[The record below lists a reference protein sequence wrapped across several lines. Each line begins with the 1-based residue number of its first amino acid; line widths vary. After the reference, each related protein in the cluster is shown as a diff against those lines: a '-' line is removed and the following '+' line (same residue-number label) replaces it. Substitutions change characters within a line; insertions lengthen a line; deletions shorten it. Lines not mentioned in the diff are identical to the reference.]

1 MKGNGVKRHT
11 SGNADSRCAWQPP
24 TEALRLDASDVH
36 VWRVDLDVDAPYDL
50 IIERLLDADEEVRA
64 HRFAFDED
72 RRHFVI
78 AHAAL
83 RKVISLYARVAPRAV
98 RFDFGPNGKPRL
110 ATGLCG
116 IDLRFNMAHS
126 GTVALC
132 ALAVRRE
139 VGVDIEYVREGFRV
153 MELAERFF
161 SAGEVD
167 ELRTQGEAGRTRAF
181 FDGWA
186 RKEAYI
192 KATGAGLAMA
202 LDGFQ
207 VSLAAGEPA
216 ILKKTPFD
224 VTEASHWSLR
234 SLEASPEYA
243 AAIAAEGHNW
253 RLQCWQFPLQ
263 WLSTLP

>member
-1 MKGNGVKRHT
+1 LG
-11 SGNADSRCAWQPP
+11 
-24 TEALRLDASDVH
+24 ASDVH
-36 VWRVDLDVDAPYDL
+36 VWRVGLDADAPYDL
-50 IIERLLDADEEVRA
+50 LTEHLLDADEQARA

-83 RKVISLYARVAPRAV
+83 RKVISLYAGIAPPAV

-116 IDLRFNMAHS
+116 IDLRFNLAHS
-126 GTVALC
+126 SGLALC
-132 ALAVRRE
+132 ALAARRE
-139 VGVDIEYVREGFRV
+139 VGVDVEYIRGDLSV

-167 ELRTQGEAGRTRAF
+167 ELRTQGEADRTRAF

-192 KATGAGLAMA
+192 KATGTGLAMA

-216 ILKKTPFD
+216 MLKKTTFD
-224 VTEASHWSLR
+224 VAEASHWSLR
-234 SLEASPEYA
+234 SLDASPEYA
-243 AAIAAEGHNW
+243 AAIAAEGHDW
-253 RLQCWQFPLQ
+253 LLRCWQFPPH
-263 WLSTLP
+263 WLAALP